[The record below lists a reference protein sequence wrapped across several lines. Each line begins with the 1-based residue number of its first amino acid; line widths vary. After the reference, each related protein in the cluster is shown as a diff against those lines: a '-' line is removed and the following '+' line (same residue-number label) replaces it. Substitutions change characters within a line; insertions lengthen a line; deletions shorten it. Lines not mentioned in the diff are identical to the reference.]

1 MQQAKIGTIHIT
13 PRNFDIERT
22 AVFIFSFRKGP
33 VTKLNDSAFK
43 VLKNRC
49 INKRIRGL
57 LVGTFRFLIQN
68 LLNQLLCHKNIKE
81 SYLFAAEIEET
92 LDLNNLGKP
101 DGLATVF

>member
-1 MQQAKIGTIHIT
+1 MQQAKIRTIRIT

-22 AVFIFSFRKGP
+22 TVFIFSFCKGL

-43 VLKNRC
+43 VLKNC
-49 INKRIRGL
+49 CFNKRIHEL
-57 LVGTFRFLIQN
+57 LVGTFRYLIQN
-68 LLNQLLCHKNIKE
+68 LLNQLLCHTNIKE
-81 SYLFAAEIEET
+81 SYLFAAETEET